1 MRDSSLSDEVP
12 QTPTTPVSA
21 ETFTSL
27 YNLIKKETLTLNETS
42 IPQLQRHIQKL
53 ASAGQQ
59 YIASC
64 ALLNEKNQLM
74 MKVNNEAKVRR
85 STRSVVLGKAKV
97 MSYEDIEEAR
107 NKRAAKD
114 ATKGKGK
121 RGRKRKNATSEKGKP
136 NPDPDPDLDSDP
148 GPEPELEPGPEPE
161 PEPEMVCATKKARK
175 NIGKRARKHAS
186 TANAAEPE
194 PASESEPEVV
204 SELAQIVIPQ
214 ETWSA
219 PVAHMY

>member
-1 MRDSSLSDEVP
+1 
-12 QTPTTPVSA
+12 
-21 ETFTSL
+21 
-27 YNLIKKETLTLNETS
+27 
-42 IPQLQRHIQKL
+42 
-53 ASAGQQ
+53 
-59 YIASC
+59 
-64 ALLNEKNQLM
+64 M

-114 ATKGKGK
+114 ATKSKGK

-136 NPDPDPDLDSDP
+136 DPNSDPDP
-148 GPEPELEPGPEPE
+148 GPEPELEPGPEQE
-161 PEPEMVCATKKARK
+161 PEREMVYATKKARK
-175 NIGKRARKHAS
+175 SMGKRARKHAS
-186 TANAAEPE
+186 IANAAEPE

-204 SELAQIVIPQ
+204 SKLAQTVIPP

-219 PVAHMY
+219 SVAHMY